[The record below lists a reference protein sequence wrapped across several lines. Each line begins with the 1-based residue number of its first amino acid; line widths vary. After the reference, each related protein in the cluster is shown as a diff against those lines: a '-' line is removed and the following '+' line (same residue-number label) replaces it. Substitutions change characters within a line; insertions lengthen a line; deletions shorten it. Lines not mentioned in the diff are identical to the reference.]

1 MGRKRNGQPFLPK
14 NKERRDKMRKE
25 ELIRQLKSIKA
36 PEPNEKDSL
45 QAKERLI
52 KKVRTSFPKIIQE
65 RRMIIMKRRVLALAV
80 VTSIVVV
87 ALILSTVLPAR
98 RVTSAKQIAKD
109 VIAKEMH
116 VTVDDEDMIV
126 EGNIVIVT
134 VNGKEVT
141 VDTKEAK
148 IMKISMPEPAS
159 LTEEE
164 RNRAIEIFRN
174 SPEVKNFPIPVMTA
188 PPENGDEGNKNGGFI
203 ITDEDEAIEKE
214 KYVDLSNATIVSVKG
229 YTFPNGKEKYASIEV
244 QSDLLP
250 KGYSATF
257 FVDLKKGKIVSGGMG
272 PSGSVKP
279 GFIKKP

>member
-1 MGRKRNGQPFLPK
+1 
-14 NKERRDKMRKE
+14 MRKE

-188 PPENGDEGNKNGGFI
+188 PPENGGDEGNKNGFI

-257 FVDLKKGKIVSGGMG
+257 FCG
-272 PSGSVKP
+272 P
-279 GFIKKP
+279 

>member
-1 MGRKRNGQPFLPK
+1 
-14 NKERRDKMRKE
+14 MRKE

-52 KKVRTSFPKIIQE
+52 KKVRNSFPKIIQE

-109 VIAKEMH
+109 VITKELH
-116 VTVDDEDMIV
+116 VTVDGEDMIV
-126 EGNIVIVT
+126 EGNIVTVT
-134 VNGKEVT
+134 INGKEII

-174 SPEVKNFPIPVMTA
+174 SPEVKNFPIPVMPPA
-188 PPENGDEGNKNGGFI
+188 PPENGDEGDKNGGVI
-203 ITDEDEAIEKE
+203 INTDEDETIEKE

-250 KGYSATF
+250 KGYSVTF

-279 GFIKKP
+279 GFININKP

>member
-1 MGRKRNGQPFLPK
+1 MANLFSRKTR
-14 NKERRDKMRKE
+14 ERRDKMRKE

-45 QAKERLI
+45 QAEERLI
-52 KKVRTSFPKIIQE
+52 RKVRNSFPKIIQE

-126 EGNIVIVT
+126 EGNIVTVT
-134 VNGKEVT
+134 VNGKEIT

-148 IMKISMPEPAS
+148 IMKISMPEPTS

-174 SPEVKNFPIPVMTA
+174 SPEVKNFPIPVMPA
-188 PPENGDEGNKNGGFI
+188 PPENGDEGDKNGGVI
-203 ITDEDEAIEKE
+203 INTDEDETIEKE

-250 KGYSATF
+250 KGYSVTF
-257 FVDLKKGKIVSGGMG
+257 FVDLQKGKIVSGGMG

-279 GFIKKP
+279 GFINKP

>member
-1 MGRKRNGQPFLPK
+1 
-14 NKERRDKMRKE
+14 
-25 ELIRQLKSIKA
+25 
-36 PEPNEKDSL
+36 
-45 QAKERLI
+45 
-52 KKVRTSFPKIIQE
+52 
-65 RRMIIMKRRVLALAV
+65 
-80 VTSIVVV
+80 
-87 ALILSTVLPAR
+87 
-98 RVTSAKQIAKD
+98 
-109 VIAKEMH
+109 
-116 VTVDDEDMIV
+116 MIV

-174 SPEVKNFPIPVMTA
+174 SPEVKNFPIPVMPPA
-188 PPENGDEGNKNGGFI
+188 PPENGDEGNKNGVFI
-203 ITDEDEAIEKE
+203 ITDENEAIEKE

-279 GFIKKP
+279 GFINKP

>member
-1 MGRKRNGQPFLPK
+1 
-14 NKERRDKMRKE
+14 MRKE

-52 KKVRTSFPKIIQE
+52 KKVRNSFPKIIQE

-109 VIAKEMH
+109 VITKELH
-116 VTVDDEDMIV
+116 VTVDGEDMIV
-126 EGNIVIVT
+126 EGNIVTVT

-188 PPENGDEGNKNGGFI
+188 PPENGDEGDKNGGVI
-203 ITDEDEAIEKE
+203 INTDEDETIEKE
-214 KYVDLSNATIVSVKG
+214 KYVDLSNATIVTVKG

-250 KGYSATF
+250 KGYSVTF

-279 GFIKKP
+279 GFININKP